1 MEMVMSLVEWM
12 LGRRDSKLIK
22 GYADQLVD
30 RYAQIVRKA
39 SLPKASSLPK
49 AEARGYVRAKAMSI
63 VSAAIDG
70 LLGQSSS
77 AFPSRIVDVVR
88 TLSAERIV
96 MSVMEQIT
104 RETVAA
110 PRRRAA

>member
-1 MEMVMSLVEWM
+1 MEKVMSLVEWM
-12 LGRRDSKLIK
+12 LGRRDSKMIK

-39 SLPKASSLPK
+39 SFPKAASLPR

-70 LLGQSSS
+70 LLVQTTKP
-77 AFPSRIVDVVR
+77 FPSRIVDVVR

-96 MSVMEQIT
+96 VSVMEQVA
-104 RETVAA
+104 REAA
-110 PRRRAA
+110 GTQRRRAA